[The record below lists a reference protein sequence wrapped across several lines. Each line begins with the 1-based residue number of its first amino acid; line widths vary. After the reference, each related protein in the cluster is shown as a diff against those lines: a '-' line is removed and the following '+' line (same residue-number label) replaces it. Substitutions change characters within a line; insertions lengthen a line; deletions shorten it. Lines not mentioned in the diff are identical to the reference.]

1 MGTDKLFGEYT
12 TMFPNA
18 MAKFIQV
25 EADDYEAKSVT
36 FKETEKRPD
45 IFLIGRSGEHVALVE
60 TQGYP
65 EENLLYD
72 MVKKIMFFCTQYRY
86 RGSVEAAAVFL
97 DESHYRAAAVFER
110 QFERTALLKFSPKVF
125 VFSRVKLEEL
135 NRLNDVHLLPLYP
148 LCEITPEEIVEKA
161 PSWAAQIKNVPDL
174 SESERKNLLGFL
186 AGAISHR
193 IKTNISEVIDK
204 LFGGFAME
212 DTPIVQELLQQK
224 IPQETR
230 RVILKLVAARFG
242 VVPEDIRKKIE
253 AIGNTE
259 DLDQLATALLTI
271 QSIDELKNLMN

>member
-1 MGTDKLFGEYT
+1 M
-12 TMFPNA
+12 
-18 MAKFIQV
+18 
-25 EADDYEAKSVT
+25 
-36 FKETEKRPD
+36 
-45 IFLIGRSGEHVALVE
+45 
-60 TQGYP
+60 
-65 EENLLYD
+65 
-72 MVKKIMFFCTQYRY
+72 
-86 RGSVEAAAVFL
+86 
-97 DESHYRAAAVFER
+97 
-110 QFERTALLKFSPKVF
+110 
-125 VFSRVKLEEL
+125 FSRVKLEEL

-174 SESERKNLLGFL
+174 SEPERKNLLGFL

-230 RVILKLVAARFG
+230 RIILKQLAARFG

-253 AIGNTE
+253 AISNTE
-259 DLDQLATALLTI
+259 NLDQLATALLTI